1 MSAFALIPHRIRDE
15 ALELASTAARWLTER
30 GHEVRVPEDDAA
42 ALNLHQWSCPSAE
55 IADGLDL
62 AVSLGGDGTMLH
74 AVQLVCGYGVPVL
87 GVNVG
92 HLGYLTTVE
101 PAALID
107 GLERFLAGQYA
118 IEQRMML
125 AIAVH
130 CGDDEA
136 VHATALNECVLEKTA
151 SGHTVQLAIR
161 INDRPFTTAAA
172 DGMIVATP
180 TGSTAYNL
188 SARGPIVSPLHR
200 AIVMTPVAPHMLFDR
215 SLVLDPDEHIEIE
228 VLDGRPAILVVDG
241 RNLATLSPGDI
252 VRVGAAKQ
260 NAHFITFDGR
270 DFHQILK
277 AKFKLADR

>member
-1 MSAFALIPHRIRDE
+1 MAVFALIPHRIRDE
-15 ALELASTAARWLTER
+15 AIDLATQAAQWLLER
-30 GHEVRVPEDDAA
+30 GHEVRVPAEDAA
-42 ALNLHQWSCPSAE
+42 AVNLHQWAWPSAE
-55 IADGLDL
+55 LSDGLDL

-74 AVQLVCGYGVPVL
+74 AVQLVCGSGVPVL

-101 PAALID
+101 PNHLIH
-107 GLERFLAGQYA
+107 GLERFLGGQYQ
-118 IEQRMML
+118 IEERMML
-125 AIAVH
+125 AVTMR

-151 SGHTVQLAIR
+151 SGHTVQVAIR
-161 INDRPFTTAAA
+161 INDRPFTTSAA

-188 SARGPIVSPLHR
+188 SARGPIISPLHR
-200 AIVMTPVAPHMLFDR
+200 AIVMTPVSPHMLFDR
-215 SLVLDPDEHIEIE
+215 SLVLDPNETVELE

-241 RNLATLSPGDI
+241 RTLATLTPGDQ
-252 VRVGAAKQ
+252 VHVAAAKHD
-260 NAHFITFDGR
+260 ALFVAFDGR

>member
-1 MSAFALIPHRIRDE
+1 MGVVAILQHPAREE
-15 ALELASTAARWLTER
+15 AGELAAKAAAWLDER
-30 GHEVRVPEDDAA
+30 GHEVRAPDDIKAGA
-42 ALNLHQWSCPSAE
+42 P
-55 IADGLDL
+55 LDL
-62 AVSLGGDGTMLH
+62 AVALGGDGTMLH
-74 AVQLVCGYGVPVL
+74 TVQLVCGSDTPVL

-101 PAALID
+101 PANLLSA
-107 GLERFLAGQYA
+107 LERFFAGDYDV
-118 IEQRMML
+118 EDRMML
-125 AIAVH
+125 SVRVDRA
-130 CGDDEA
+130 GDT
-136 VHATALNECVLEKTA
+136 VIGATALNECVLEKTT

-200 AIVMTPVAPHMLFDR
+200 ALILTPVSPHMLFDR
-215 SLVLDPDEHIEIE
+215 ALVLDPNETVELEVIE
-228 VLDGRPAILVVDG
+228 DRPAVLVVDG
-241 RNLATLSPGDI
+241 RNLGTLEPGDT
-252 VRVGAAKQ
+252 VSVAVSPHD
-260 NAHFITFDGR
+260 AHFVTFDGR

>member
-1 MSAFALIPHRIRDE
+1 MAAFALIPHRIRDE
-15 ALELASTAARWLTER
+15 AVDLANQAAQWLVDR
-30 GHEVRVPEDDAA
+30 GHEIRVPEDDAA
-42 ALNLHQWSCPSAE
+42 ALSLHQWSWPSAE
-55 IADGLDL
+55 LADGLDL
-62 AVSLGGDGTMLH
+62 AISLGGDGTMLH
-74 AVQLVCGYGVPVL
+74 AVQLVCPSGVPIL

-101 PAALID
+101 PSGLID
-107 GLERFLAGQYA
+107 GLERFLAGQYQ

-125 AIAVH
+125 SLAVQ
-130 CGDDEA
+130 CGEEA

-151 SGHTVQLAIR
+151 SGHTVQVAIR
-161 INDRPFTTAAA
+161 INDRAFTTSAA

-188 SARGPIVSPLHR
+188 SARGPIISPLHR
-200 AIVMTPVAPHMLFDR
+200 AIVLTPVAPHMLFDR
-215 SLVLDPDEHIEIE
+215 SLVLNADERVELE

-241 RNLATLSPGDI
+241 RTLATLTPGD
-252 VRVGAAKQ
+252 RVHVSAAKHD
-260 NAHFITFDGR
+260 AHFVTFDGR